1 MLLDLLFAV
10 YLSCALLLTLYAGS
24 EVLLLLAYWRYR
36 NQPLALPDVTEW
48 PSVVVQLPI
57 YNERYVVERL
67 LAAVAALDYPRE
79 KLIVQVLDD
88 SADETTAIVAVEAAR
103 FRAAGLDIHHIRREN
118 RTGYKAGALAYGLSL
133 VDSDLVM
140 VLDADFVPPPDFLK
154 RTVPYLVANPKLGMV
169 QTRWGHLNPFNN
181 WLTLGQTLALDG
193 HFVVEQTAR
202 SRSGLLMSFNG
213 SGGVWRIQCIRDA
226 GGWRDLTLT
235 EDLDLSYRAQLAGWH
250 FLYLPD
256 VVVPGE
262 LPPQIAAY
270 KQQQARWAKGSTQ
283 CLGYILPPLWH
294 SQFNL
299 PQRVM
304 ATLHLCQYLPHPL
317 MVLLLLLTPPLLIT
331 HELQQQIPLGL
342 LGIISLGPPL
352 VYVVS
357 QQALYPDWK
366 RRLLAFPVLLA
377 LGTGIAWSNSVAV
390 VGGLFGW
397 QTEFRRT
404 PKFARAWEG
413 SGYAMRNNPG
423 LVIELLLAMYA
434 IWGVWLALK
443 LSPAL
448 VPYLGVYGFAF
459 GSVALWGI
467 RDTWMARHSSP

>member
-10 YLSCALLLTLYAGS
+10 YLICALLLTLYASS
-24 EVLLLLAYWRYR
+24 ELLLLLAYWRYR
-36 NQPLALPDVTEW
+36 NIVLPLPTVKEW

-88 SADETTAIVAVEAAR
+88 STDETTTIAAAETAR
-103 FRAAGLDIHHIRREN
+103 LQAAGLNIHHIRREN

-133 VDSDLVM
+133 VQTDLVM
-140 VLDADFVPPPDFLK
+140 VLDADFVPPPEFLK
-154 RTVPYLVANPKLGMV
+154 RTVPYLAANPKLGMV

-202 SRSGLLMSFNG
+202 SRAGLLMSFNG
-213 SGGVWRIQCIRDA
+213 SGGVWRTQCIRDA

-294 SQFNL
+294 SQFTL

-317 MVLLLLLTPPLLIT
+317 MVILLLLTPPLLIS
-331 HELQQQIPLGL
+331 HELQQIPLGL
-342 LGIISLGPPL
+342 LGIVGLGPPL

-377 LGTGIAWSNSVAV
+377 LGTGIAWSNSIAV
-390 VGGLFGW
+390 MGGLLGW
-397 QTEFRRT
+397 KTEFRRT
-404 PKFARAWEG
+404 PKFARVWHDTR
-413 SGYAMRNNPG
+413 YAMRSNPG
-423 LVIELLLAMYA
+423 LLVEVVLAIYA

-467 RDTWMARHSSP
+467 RDTWLARRNTH